1 MLLQY
6 VRRGESL
13 GAIPE
18 KTMPLSVITERGI
31 VVKKLFKLSTKIFT
45 LVLLLAVVSTIMP
58 SGLFTSSAQAAT
70 ATRQAVVNTA
80 YKYRGRPYVFGATG
94 PRTFDCS
101 GYVRYVFRQHG
112 VYLPRTAAAQSR
124 VGTTVSKSNLIAG
137 DIVFFKNTYKAGISH
152 VGIYVGNNRIIHA
165 FPRKGVT
172 VDSLSNAYLRA
183 KYALSKR
190 VLR

>member
-1 MLLQY
+1 M
-6 VRRGESL
+6 
-13 GAIPE
+13 
-18 KTMPLSVITERGI
+18 
-31 VVKKLFKLSTKIFT
+31 KKFLKLSAKVCSF
-45 LVLLLAVVSTIMP
+45 VLLLAVVSTMLP
-58 SGLFTSSAQAAT
+58 GLPAQAAT
-70 ATRQAVVNTA
+70 VTSQRQAVLNTA

-94 PRTFDCS
+94 PRSFDCS
-101 GYVRYVFRQHG
+101 GFVRYVFRQHG

-124 VGTTVSKSNLIAG
+124 VGTTVSKSNLVTG

-152 VGIYVGNNRIIHA
+152 VGIYAGNNKIIHA

-172 VDSLSNAYLRA
+172 VDSLSNSYLKA